1 MKRLCILSP
10 PCLLGRGVETLLS
23 QQDGLE
29 IVCTKTE
36 LADVLPCI
44 QTCRPD
50 VVIINCRDLEND
62 MCAVVG
68 ELSRGDFD
76 VSIIGISLTENK
88 ICIHRGEHKQVQEVD
103 DLIKAIQH

>member
-36 LADVLPCI
+36 LTDVLPCI
-44 QTCRPD
+44 QTCQPD
-50 VVIINCRDLEND
+50 VVIINCHDLEND
-62 MCAVVG
+62 MRAAVVDI
-68 ELSRGDFD
+68 SRVVFD

-88 ICIHRGEHKQVQEVD
+88 ICIHRGEHQQVQEVD